1 MSRDNGDGPDIR
13 IPGDVSPSIL
23 SAQATPD
30 NTNFFDTFIPTG
42 FSSGQLLADGSYLPN
57 YLDFFD
63 VSEDGSVELPPERQY
78 LLDQFI
84 YRNLPS
90 LTA

>member
-13 IPGDVSPSIL
+13 IPGDVSPSVL

-30 NTNFFDTFIPTG
+30 NTNFFDTFIPAG

-63 VSEDGSVELPPERQY
+63 VSEEGSVELPPERQY